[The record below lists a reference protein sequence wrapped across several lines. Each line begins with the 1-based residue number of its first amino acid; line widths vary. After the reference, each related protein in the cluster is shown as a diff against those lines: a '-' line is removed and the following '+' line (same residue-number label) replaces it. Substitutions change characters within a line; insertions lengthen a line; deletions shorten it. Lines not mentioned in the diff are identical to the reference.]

1 MTQGQFKEIRDMAWD
16 WWCKNMLDWAVNTI
30 KDFDNA
36 PKWVKNGVDN
46 SLEPDNL
53 QKLLRLS
60 QSRNFDVNYSKE
72 LTEFLE
78 AKRDDNEYQMID
90 ALCDMVVVS
99 INAGIGFHS
108 GENTY
113 IDFYKNR
120 DINENI
126 VRCFISKET
135 INPLLAN
142 IELKGYDPYKCLLE
156 TIKELNTRTGAW
168 NEQEGKWCKDLGAY
182 SSEEALKEAEKYLS
196 DNCIFPHDLSIVKE
210 DCDFWLIAESEEYDE
225 DEFEY
230 LSIEQVSKELMGY
243 SCKVKKWYKA
253 DYENCKIAVCP
264 YCKNDCGYGKYVEC
278 QNCGMKFQTIAD

>member
-30 KDFDNA
+30 KDFGNA
-36 PKWVKNGVDN
+36 PKWVKSGVDN

-78 AKRDDNEYQMID
+78 AKRDDNEYKMID
-90 ALCDMVVVS
+90 ALCDMVIVS
-99 INAGIGFHS
+99 INAGAVLGNDYS
-108 GENTY
+108 EMLY
-113 IDFYKNR
+113 S
-120 DINENI
+120 NI
-126 VRCFISKET
+126 T
-135 INPLLAN
+135 NPLRYRPTYVRGLLFE
-142 IELKGYDPYKCLLE
+142 IRKRGYDPYKCLVE

-168 NEQEGKWCKDLGAY
+168 NEQEGKWCKHDGAY
-182 SSEEALKEAEKYLS
+182 TKEEAREVAKKILLKDWIEY
-196 DNCIFPHDLSIVKE
+196 PHSVLRKGQRYWQFVSHDHFEIKE
-210 DCDFWLIAESEEYDE
+210 
-225 DEFEY
+225 
-230 LSIEQVSKELMGY
+230 
-243 SCKVKKWYKA
+243 WYKA

-264 YCKNDCGYGKYVEC
+264 YCKNNCGYGKYVEC

>member
-1 MTQGQFKEIRDMAWD
+1 MTNEQFKEIRDMAWD

-78 AKRDDNEYQMID
+78 AKRDDNEYKMID
-90 ALCDMVVVS
+90 ALCDMVIVS
-99 INAGIGFHS
+99 INAGAVLGNDCS
-108 GENTY
+108 EMLY
-113 IDFYKNR
+113 S
-120 DINENI
+120 NI
-126 VRCFISKET
+126 T
-135 INPLLAN
+135 NPLKYRPTYVRGLLFE
-142 IELKGYDPYKCLLE
+142 IRKRGYDPYKCLVE

-168 NEQEGKWCKDLGAY
+168 NEQEGKWFKHDGAY
-182 SSEEALKEAEKYLS
+182 TKEEAREVAKKILLKDWIEY
-196 DNCIFPHDLSIVKE
+196 PHSVLRKGQRYWQFVSHDHFEIKE
-210 DCDFWLIAESEEYDE
+210 
-225 DEFEY
+225 
-230 LSIEQVSKELMGY
+230 
-243 SCKVKKWYKA
+243 WYKA

-264 YCKNDCGYGKYVEC
+264 YCKND
-278 QNCGMKFQTIAD
+278 

>member
-36 PKWVKNGVDN
+36 PKWVKSGVDN

-78 AKRDDNEYQMID
+78 AKRDDNEYKMID
-90 ALCDMVVVS
+90 ALCDMVIVS
-99 INAGIGFHS
+99 INAGAVLGNDCS
-108 GENTY
+108 EMLY
-113 IDFYKNR
+113 S
-120 DINENI
+120 NI
-126 VRCFISKET
+126 T
-135 INPLLAN
+135 NPLRYRPTYVRGLLFE
-142 IELKGYDPYKCLLE
+142 IRKRGYDPYKCLVE

-168 NEQEGKWCKDLGAY
+168 NEQEGKWCKHDGAY
-182 SSEEALKEAEKYLS
+182 TKEEAREVAKKILLKDWIEY
-196 DNCIFPHDLSIVKE
+196 PHSVLRKGQRYWQFVSHDHFEIKE
-210 DCDFWLIAESEEYDE
+210 
-225 DEFEY
+225 
-230 LSIEQVSKELMGY
+230 
-243 SCKVKKWYKA
+243 WYKA

>member
-1 MTQGQFKEIRDMAWD
+1 MTNKQFKEIRDMAWD

-30 KDFDNA
+30 NDFDNA
-36 PKWVKNGVDN
+36 PKWVKSGVDN

-78 AKRDDNEYQMID
+78 AKRDDNEYKMID
-90 ALCDMVVVS
+90 ALCDMLITA
-99 INAGIGFHS
+99 INAGHTLGLDR
-108 GENTY
+108 
-113 IDFYKNR
+113 DFKWCEKYCNYNL
-120 DINENI
+120 DI
-126 VRCFISKET
+126 T
-135 INPLLAN
+135 MPLYDKRTLILLCTFLRN
-142 IELKGYDPYKCLLE
+142 VGYDPYKCLVE

-168 NEQEGKWCKDLGAY
+168 NEQEGKWCKHDGAY
-182 SSEEALKEAEKYLS
+182 TKEEAREVAKKILLKDWIEY
-196 DNCIFPHDLSIVKE
+196 PHSVLRKGQRYWQFVSHDHFEIKE
-210 DCDFWLIAESEEYDE
+210 
-225 DEFEY
+225 
-230 LSIEQVSKELMGY
+230 
-243 SCKVKKWYKA
+243 WYKA

>member
-1 MTQGQFKEIRDMAWD
+1 MTNEQFKEIRDMAWD

-36 PKWVKNGVDN
+36 PKWVKSGVDN

-78 AKRDDNEYQMID
+78 AKRDNNEYKMID
-90 ALCDMVVVS
+90 ALCDMVIVS
-99 INAGIGFHS
+99 INAGAVLGNDCS
-108 GENTY
+108 EMLY
-113 IDFYKNR
+113 S
-120 DINENI
+120 NI
-126 VRCFISKET
+126 T
-135 INPLLAN
+135 NPLRYRPTYVRGLLFE
-142 IELKGYDPYKCLLE
+142 IRKRGYEPYKCLVE

-168 NEQEGKWCKDLGAY
+168 NEAEGKWCKDLGAY
-182 SSEEALKEAEKYLS
+182 TIEEASEKAYKEFLKWSLYNRFYLIS
-196 DNCIFPHDLSIVKE
+196 E
-210 DCDFWLIAESEEYDE
+210 DDDFWVFGFFVKPENPSHTT
-225 DEFEY
+225 
-230 LSIEQVSKELMGY
+230 
-243 SCKVKKWYKA
+243 KVKKWYKA

-264 YCKNDCGYGKYVEC
+264 YCKNNCGYGKYVEC

>member
-36 PKWVKNGVDN
+36 PKWVKSGVDN

-78 AKRDDNEYQMID
+78 AKRDNNEYKMID
-90 ALCDMVVVS
+90 ALCDMVIVS
-99 INAGIGFHS
+99 INAGAVLGNDCS
-108 GENTY
+108 EMLY
-113 IDFYKNR
+113 S
-120 DINENI
+120 NI
-126 VRCFISKET
+126 T
-135 INPLLAN
+135 NPLRYRPTYVRGLLFE
-142 IELKGYDPYKCLLE
+142 IRKRGYEPYKCLVE

-168 NEQEGKWCKDLGAY
+168 NEQEGKWCKHDGAY
-182 SSEEALKEAEKYLS
+182 TKEEAREVAKKILLKDWVEY
-196 DNCIFPHDLSIVKE
+196 PHSVLRKGQRYWQFVSHDHFEIKE
-210 DCDFWLIAESEEYDE
+210 
-225 DEFEY
+225 
-230 LSIEQVSKELMGY
+230 
-243 SCKVKKWYKA
+243 WYKA

-264 YCKNDCGYGKYVEC
+264 YCKNNCGYGKYVEC

>member
-30 KDFDNA
+30 KDFGNA
-36 PKWVKNGVDN
+36 PKWVKSGVDN

-78 AKRDDNEYQMID
+78 AKRDNNEYKMID
-90 ALCDMVVVS
+90 ALCDMVIVS
-99 INAGIGFHS
+99 INAGAVLGNDCS
-108 GENTY
+108 EMLY
-113 IDFYKNR
+113 S
-120 DINENI
+120 NI
-126 VRCFISKET
+126 T
-135 INPLLAN
+135 NPLRYRPTYVRGLLFE
-142 IELKGYDPYKCLLE
+142 IRKRGYEPYKCLVE

>member
-1 MTQGQFKEIRDMAWD
+1 MTLKEIRDMAWE
-16 WWCKNMLDWAVNTI
+16 WWYKNMLDWAVNTI

-36 PKWVKNGVDN
+36 PKWVKSGVDN

-78 AKRDDNEYQMID
+78 AKRDDNEYKMID
-90 ALCDMVVVS
+90 ALCDMVIVS
-99 INAGIGFHS
+99 INAGAVLGNDYS
-108 GENTY
+108 EMLY
-113 IDFYKNR
+113 S
-120 DINENI
+120 NI
-126 VRCFISKET
+126 T
-135 INPLLAN
+135 NPLRYRPTYVRGLLFE
-142 IELKGYDPYKCLLE
+142 IRKRGYDPYKCLVE

-168 NEQEGKWCKDLGAY
+168 NEQEGKWCKHDGAY
-182 SSEEALKEAEKYLS
+182 TKEEAREVAKKILLKDWIEY
-196 DNCIFPHDLSIVKE
+196 PHSVLRKGQRYWQFVSHDFEIKE
-210 DCDFWLIAESEEYDE
+210 
-225 DEFEY
+225 
-230 LSIEQVSKELMGY
+230 
-243 SCKVKKWYKA
+243 WYKA